1 MNDAERVAS
10 YRRLM
15 VGRGGKHS
23 ESLRR
28 MRVAKF
34 GMASSSGFLAVLG
47 LLAVV
52 MVFNSGFGH
61 LTDGQSY
68 VTGQM
73 SRAVSMGGRR
83 SDVGRARERPFLLIA
98 PLHASARIV
107 PSNSGRVFAW
117 PTHGTSTYQ
126 RAARMARQGDPE
138 AQRFVSRL
146 GDVNPFDAQ

>member
-1 MNDAERVAS
+1 
-10 YRRLM
+10 M
-15 VGRGGKHS
+15 V
-23 ESLRR
+23 
-28 MRVAKF
+28 V
-34 GMASSSGFLAVLG
+34 
-47 LLAVV
+47 
-52 MVFNSGFGH
+52 NSGFGD

-73 SRAVSMGGRR
+73 SREVSMGGQR

-98 PLHASARIV
+98 RLRASARVV

-138 AQRFVSRL
+138 AQRFISRL

>member
-1 MNDAERVAS
+1 
-10 YRRLM
+10 
-15 VGRGGKHS
+15 
-23 ESLRR
+23 

-34 GMASSSGFLAVLG
+34 GAASFSGVLAVLG
-47 LLAVV
+47 LLVV
-52 MVFNSGFGH
+52 MVVNAGFGD

-68 VTGQM
+68 VTAQV
-73 SRAVSMGGRR
+73 SREVSMGGQR

-98 PLHASARIV
+98 RLRASARVV

>member
-1 MNDAERVAS
+1 MNDAERFAS
-10 YRRLM
+10 YRPLM
-15 VGRGGKHS
+15 VGRGGRHS

-28 MRVAKF
+28 VRVAKF
-34 GMASSSGFLAVLG
+34 GAASFSGVLAVLG

-52 MVFNSGFGH
+52 MVVNSGFGD

-68 VTGQM
+68 VTAQV
-73 SRAVSMGGRR
+73 SREVSMGGQR

-98 PLHASARIV
+98 RLRASARVV

>member
-1 MNDAERVAS
+1 
-10 YRRLM
+10 
-15 VGRGGKHS
+15 
-23 ESLRR
+23 

-34 GMASSSGFLAVLG
+34 GTASFSGVLAVLG

-52 MVFNSGFGH
+52 MVVNSGFG
-61 LTDGQSY
+61 
-68 VTGQM
+68 QM
-73 SRAVSMGGRR
+73 SREVSMGGQR

-98 PLHASARIV
+98 RLRASARVV

-117 PTHGTSTYQ
+117 PTRGTSTYQ

-138 AQRFVSRL
+138 AQRFISRL

>member
-1 MNDAERVAS
+1 
-10 YRRLM
+10 
-15 VGRGGKHS
+15 
-23 ESLRR
+23 

-34 GMASSSGFLAVLG
+34 GAASFSGVRAVLG

-52 MVFNSGFGH
+52 MVVNSGFG
-61 LTDGQSY
+61 
-68 VTGQM
+68 QM
-73 SRAVSMGGRR
+73 SREVSMGGQR

-98 PLHASARIV
+98 RLRASARVV

-138 AQRFVSRL
+138 AQRFISRL

>member
-1 MNDAERVAS
+1 
-10 YRRLM
+10 
-15 VGRGGKHS
+15 
-23 ESLRR
+23 

-34 GMASSSGFLAVLG
+34 GTASFSGVLAVLG
-47 LLAVV
+47 LLVV
-52 MVFNSGFGH
+52 MVVNAGFGD
-61 LTDGQSY
+61 LTDGQSD
-68 VTGQM
+68 VTAQV
-73 SRAVSMGGRR
+73 SREVSMGGQR

-98 PLHASARIV
+98 RLRASARVV